1 MNKSNTSQLISV
13 VIPIYNAEDTL
24 RECVQSVLRQSYP
37 DYELILVDDGS
48 SDNSSTICDEY
59 AKGAWIAF
67 VDSDDQLEP
76 HALEK
81 FSERIDEQTDI
92 IFGNGSS
99 LSIPETKTIGIQNF
113 RHLAVLGEGTIGV
126 PWGSLFR
133 KELLTPY
140 IFDLP
145 KELEMGEDYIY
156 WLRMIFTTERPVAV
170 IKEKA
175 SNTPATTFIGQLHIA
190 RCSIS
195 SA

>member
-59 AKGAWIAF
+59 ANLVNVTIIHQQNKGRTAARHEGVKNAKGAWIAF

-92 IFGNGSS
+92 IFSNGLS
-99 LSIPETKTIGIQNF
+99 LPIPE
-113 RHLAVLGEGTIGV
+113 
-126 PWGSLFR
+126 
-133 KELLTPY
+133 
-140 IFDLP
+140 P
-145 KELEMGEDYIY
+145 KL
-156 WLRMIFTTERPVAV
+156 
-170 IKEKA
+170 
-175 SNTPATTFIGQLHIA
+175 
-190 RCSIS
+190 
-195 SA
+195 